1 MSCPPAQK
9 RDLQSH
15 RTLIPPYNGHR
26 LSWHNVVAWLPIEI
40 GNINTKVLGENF
52 LAAREAVAATHAE
65 DSTRTLPKK
74 PTWLVSRA

>member
-1 MSCPPAQK
+1 
-9 RDLQSH
+9 
-15 RTLIPPYNGHR
+15 
-26 LSWHNVVAWLPIEI
+26 
-40 GNINTKVLGENF
+40 VLGENF